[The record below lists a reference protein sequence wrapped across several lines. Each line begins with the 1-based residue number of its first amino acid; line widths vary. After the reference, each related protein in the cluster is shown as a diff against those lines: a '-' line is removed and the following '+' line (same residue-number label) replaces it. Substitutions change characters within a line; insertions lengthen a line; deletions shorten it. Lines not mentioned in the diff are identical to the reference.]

1 MTTISRI
8 NEYNNEVYERIQTRY
23 AERRAED
30 IRLNERREKQIREVG
45 EQARIEMNR
54 RMNRSGQ
61 NVDKLA

>member
-8 NEYNNEVYERIQTRY
+8 NEYNNEVYERIRTRY

-30 IRLNERREKQIREVG
+30 IRLEDRRSKQIREAS
-45 EQARIEMNR
+45 EMARIEMNR

>member
-1 MTTISRI
+1 MTTINRI
-8 NEYNNEVYERIQTRY
+8 SEYNNEAYERIRTRY

-30 IRLNERREKQIREVG
+30 IRLEDRRAKQIRETS
-45 EQARIEMNR
+45 ELARIEMNR

>member
-8 NEYNNEVYERIQTRY
+8 SEYNNQVYERIQIRN

-30 IRLNERREKQIREVG
+30 IRLEDRRAKQIRETS
-45 EQARIEMNR
+45 ELARIEMNR